1 MNDCLDAFDMKGVK
15 LYTIKMSSG
24 ITAIEK
30 MESVRLK
37 LNAVLVAT
45 QTQEVFIYN
54 GKILIY
60 SMTVDGIV

>member
-45 QTQEVFIYN
+45 QT
-54 GKILIY
+54 
-60 SMTVDGIV
+60 